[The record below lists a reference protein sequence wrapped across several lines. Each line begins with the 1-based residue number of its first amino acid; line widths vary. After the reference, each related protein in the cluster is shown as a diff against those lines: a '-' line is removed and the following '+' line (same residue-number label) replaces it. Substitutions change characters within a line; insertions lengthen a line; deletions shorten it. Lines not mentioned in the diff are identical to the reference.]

1 VQTCTGDPMAYGEW
15 KYAAE
20 YYEAAGVTIP
30 YDEWDPFLP
39 IPEQEA
45 KGKAVTAQCSM
56 NPGGGIAWVGFTRGN
71 HMATWK
77 YGYQLDYSF
86 DWLYAQRRETAMER
100 GKVDQLRQP
109 WKGRDR
115 AGRILPGSGTAGLNS
130 AQFTPHGESEEFTEG
145 WKPSA
150 R

>member
-1 VQTCTGDPMAYGEW
+1 
-15 KYAAE
+15 
-20 YYEAAGVTIP
+20 
-30 YDEWDPFLP
+30 
-39 IPEQEA
+39 
-45 KGKAVTAQCSM
+45 M

-86 DWLYAQRRETAMER
+86 DWLYAQRRDTAMER
-100 GKVDQLRQP
+100 GKIEQLRQP